1 MNAAAGRLARR
12 DTDGNAAGELAP
24 TTTSD
29 RLSAADVGAKAQYK
43 SNRGHRV
50 RGAAP
55 TLKSSRAS
63 RAHCD
68 RLKARLMLGHAPRAC
83 RAKAIRLVCKGLGTH
98 VVKG

>member
-55 TLKSSRAS
+55 TLRAPEPAV
-63 RAHCD
+63 RIATG
-68 RLKARLMLGHAPRAC
+68 LKARLMLGHAPRAC

>member
-12 DTDGNAAGELAP
+12 DTDGNVAGELAP

-68 RLKARLMLGHAPRAC
+68 RLKDKTHARARSKGMP
-83 RAKAIRLVCKGLGTH
+83 CKGDPPGL
-98 VVKG
+98 